1 VRGVVVLIAGLAAAG
16 VAVLVGGVL
25 GYELAGHIRRLRRAV
40 TTANSDLQPK
50 IRAIIPPASE
60 GRHRAPAP
68 PG

>member
-1 VRGVVVLIAGLAAAG
+1 VPAVLILIAWLAAAG
-16 VAVLVGGVL
+16 FAVLVAGVV